1 MIVDYIQAHQSSFW
15 VALGFL
21 LLATEVLVFGFT
33 TIIFL
38 FAGIGAIIT
47 GLLMMSGVL
56 AETWISGMAC
66 FGISTGIISVLLFK
80 PLRKMQDSPAKVQPQ
95 SSDLVGYSF
104 VLQQD
109 ITNIQPGTH
118 RYSGISW
125 KVEIDV
131 SAGVDEIKAGQRV
144 EVVSLDAGVFRVT
157 AV

>member
-1 MIVDYIQAHQSSFW
+1 MIEYIQAHQSGFW
-15 VALGFL
+15 IALGFL

-38 FAGIGAIIT
+38 FAGIGAVIT

-109 ITNIQPGTH
+109 ITNTQPGTH
-118 RYSGISW
+118 RYSGIDW
-125 KVEIDV
+125 KVEIDA

-144 EVVSLDAGVFRVT
+144 EVVSLDAGVFRV
-157 AV
+157 AAA

>member
-1 MIVDYIQAHQSSFW
+1 MIEYIQAHQSGFW
-15 VALGFL
+15 IALGFL

-38 FAGIGAIIT
+38 FAGAGAVVT

-118 RYSGISW
+118 RYSGINW
-125 KVEIDV
+125 KVEIDS
-131 SAGVDEIKAGQRV
+131 SAGVDEIKAGCHV
-144 EVVSLDAGVFRVT
+144 EVVSLDAGVFRVA

>member
-1 MIVDYIQAHQSSFW
+1 MIEYIQAHQPGFW
-15 VALGFL
+15 IALGFL

-38 FAGIGAIIT
+38 FAGIGAVVT

-56 AETWISGMAC
+56 AETWISGMAS
-66 FGISTGIISVLLFK
+66 FGICTGIISVLLFK

-118 RYSGISW
+118 RYSGINW

-144 EVVSLDAGVFRVT
+144 EVVSLDAGVFRVK